1 MRSFEP
7 PEPDLGPFSATL
19 AAFFFGADSFGSII
33 LTLSNSASIN
43 FKVDSLISLVKVFT
57 SFPKYLYKIHNKL
70 IAEERT

>member
-43 FKVDSLISLVKVFT
+43 FKVDS
-57 SFPKYLYKIHNKL
+57 
-70 IAEERT
+70 